1 MSPALVAALV
11 WLIAANVI
19 GMFPSRDQHW
29 RNAYLLIAVAVPVL
43 IWLTYAKGWLWG
55 VAFLIAA
62 GSVLRWPLIYLMRW
76 IKRRLA

>member
-1 MSPALVAALV
+1 MTQNLWHNRNFRLLFSSAAATNL
-11 WLIAANVI
+11 
-19 GMFPSRDQHW
+19 GDG
-29 RNAYLLIAVAVPVL
+29 LIAVAVPVL

-55 VAFLIAA
+55 LAFLIAA